1 MQVRYL
7 IKFSK
12 ESHIKFISHL
22 DLMRTIQ
29 RVIRRAELPV
39 EYSKGFNPHMNLSIA
54 QPLSVGMY
62 SIGDYMDVVLTEELD
77 ENYIKDAL
85 NENMPSGIK
94 AFEVV
99 KVKDSN
105 DGRKVPQSMALID
118 AAKYIIKIKYAQT
131 ERLNEELKAIEEKNE
146 WGIMKKSKSGEKLAD
161 IKPLVKN
168 IDFQINDKLL
178 IITAI
183 ISCGSKENLSAELL
197 SRYIINN
204 TSAVCSEA
212 FVDIMR
218 EEMYVENK
226 ESLIPI
232 YKYLA

>member
-1 MQVRYL
+1 
-7 IKFSK
+7 
-12 ESHIKFISHL
+12 
-22 DLMRTIQ
+22 
-29 RVIRRAELPV
+29 
-39 EYSKGFNPHMNLSIA
+39 MNLSIA

-99 KVKDSN
+99 KIKDSN

-118 AAKYIIKIKYAQT
+118 AAKYIIKIKYSET
-131 ERLNEELKAIEEKNE
+131 ESLNEELKVIEEKNE
-146 WGIMKKSKSGEKLAD
+146 WSIMKKSKSGEKLAD

-168 IDFQINDKLL
+168 IDFQINNNLL
-178 IITAI
+178 VITAI

-204 TSAVCSEA
+204 TSSVCSEA

-226 ESLIPI
+226 DGLIPI

>member
-1 MQVRYL
+1 LQVRYL

-29 RVIRRAELPV
+29 RVIRRAEMPV

-77 ENYIKDAL
+77 ENYIKDTL

-94 AFEVV
+94 VFEVV
-99 KVKDSN
+99 KVKDSS
-105 DGRKVPQSMALID
+105 DGRKVPQSMALVD
-118 AAKYIIKIKYAQT
+118 AAKYVIKIKYAET
-131 ERLNEELKAIEEKNE
+131 ETLNEELKVIEGKNE
-146 WGIMKKSKSGEKLAD
+146 WSIIKKSKSGEKLAD

-204 TSAVCSEA
+204 TSLVSSEA

>member
-1 MQVRYL
+1 
-7 IKFSK
+7 
-12 ESHIKFISHL
+12 
-22 DLMRTIQ
+22 MRTIQ
-29 RVIRRAELPV
+29 RVIRRAEMPV

-77 ENYIKDAL
+77 ENYIKDTL

-94 AFEVV
+94 VFEVV
-99 KVKDSN
+99 KVKDSS
-105 DGRKVPQSMALID
+105 DGRKVPQSMALVD
-118 AAKYIIKIKYAQT
+118 AAKYVIKIKYAET
-131 ERLNEELKAIEEKNE
+131 ETLNEELKVIEGKNE
-146 WGIMKKSKSGEKLAD
+146 WSIIKKSKSGEKLAD

-204 TSAVCSEA
+204 TSLVSSEA